1 MLPAVAELGS
11 SAAAAAEPA
20 SGPLATAVSSW
31 EEAEGAAAGPAW
43 TGPSAMGSGPLLV
56 LGGAKE

>member
-1 MLPAVAELGS
+1 MAELGS
-11 SAAAAAEPA
+11 VTISAAEPA
-20 SGPLATAVSSW
+20 SEPLATAVSSW
-31 EEAEGAAAGPAW
+31 EEAEGAAAGPAS